1 MARALS
7 RYTHRV
13 TISNR
18 RLVSVDEKGVTPR
31 LLLPSER
38 TRLEKHA
45 PLANQRMATSLF
57 AKYDYR
63 FEYGDGGH
71 NGKNGKHGGAI
82 LLESLRWQWR
92 DYAQ

>member
-1 MARALS
+1 MDGFD
-7 RYTHRV
+7 HFV
-13 TISNR
+13 TEI
-18 RLVSVDEKGVTPR
+18 LG
-31 LLLPSER
+31 
-38 TRLEKHA
+38 A
-45 PLANQRMATSLF
+45 PYVF

-82 LLESLRWQWR
+82 LLESLRQWR